1 VIFARRRCLR
11 DNYVYLLGEGAD
23 AALVDPGDA
32 GAALALA
39 AEHRARPRFVLH
51 THGHADHTGG
61 TAELRERL
69 GAVVHGHS
77 GDGAWFPPDVDV
89 SGVATIRL
97 GAMEVRVHPA
107 PGHTPGS
114 VLYEWRGRLFTG
126 DTLFRGGSGN
136 CKHGGDPARLAG
148 TFLGLLAALD
158 GALEVHPGHDYAEAN
173 LPFDLDL
180 EPGNAAA
187 ASALA
192 EARAAHARGE
202 EPPPFTLAGER
213 ALNPFLRAGSDDV
226 RQALRAKGLE
236 ARDAR
241 EAFLAL
247 RRLKDAWG
255 GVATT
260 GERRGSRG

>member
-1 VIFARRRCLR
+1 MIFARRRCLS

-39 AEHRARPRFVLH
+39 AEHGVRPRFVLH

-61 TAELRERL
+61 TSELRERL
-69 GAVVHGHS
+69 GVVVHGHR
-77 GDGAWFPPDVDV
+77 GDAAWFPPDVDV
-89 SGVATIRL
+89 SGAGALRL

-136 CKHGGDPARLAG
+136 CKHGGDPARLAA
-148 TFLGLLAALD
+148 TFLGILSVLD
-158 GALEVHPGHDYAEAN
+158 GSLEVHPGHDYAEAN

-187 ASALA
+187 AAALA

-202 EPPPFTLAGER
+202 EPRPFTLAEER
-213 ALNPFLRAGSDDV
+213 TLNPFLRAGSADV
-226 RQALRAKGLE
+226 RRALQAKGI
-236 ARDAR
+236 DVGDPR

-247 RRLKDAWG
+247 RRLKDAW
-255 GVATT
+255 
-260 GERRGSRG
+260 